1 MKNYSIAIRF
11 DEECTSQI
19 HGFFFVVVLVVLA
32 GEAMVVPMEL
42 STIQNLVTLD
52 R

>member
-1 MKNYSIAIRF
+1 MRSAPLRYMV
-11 DEECTSQI
+11 
-19 HGFFFVVVLVVLA
+19 FFVVVLVVLA

>member
-1 MKNYSIAIRF
+1 MRSAPLRYMV
-11 DEECTSQI
+11 
-19 HGFFFVVVLVVLA
+19 FFFVVVLVVLA